1 MDNVFETLESEVRS
15 YCRGFPAVFERAKG
29 HLLWDEQGRRYVDF
43 FGGAGALNY
52 GHNNDRL
59 KRKLL
64 EYIGQDGITHSLDM
78 ASTSKRTFLER
89 FDRVILQPRGL
100 RYKIQFPGP
109 TGTNAVESAMKL
121 ARKVTGRETVIGF
134 TNGYH
139 GMTIGA
145 LAVTGNNFKRSGA
158 GIPLGNAVSMPYDGY
173 LGDEA
178 DTIDYLEKTLEDQGS
193 GLDLPAAMIV
203 ETVQGEGG
211 INVASFEWLQRLE
224 ALCRKWEILLILD
237 DIQAGCGRTGTFFSF
252 EPAGIKPDM
261 ICLSKSIGGYGLPMA
276 LVLIRPD
283 LDLWEPGEH
292 NGTFRGN
299 NLAFVTGAEALSY
312 WEDDSFAREIQ
323 RKGERIREGFD
334 QLVRDFPKTF
344 EQARG
349 RGMMRGLVCHDP
361 DQAARICAQAFRSG
375 LLLETAGGDDEVIKC
390 LAPLTI
396 DDAGIDEGLAILR
409 RSVEAVVGDKDA
421 DDGDV
426 RVA

>member
-29 HLLWDEQGRRYVDF
+29 HLLWDEQGKRYVDF

-59 KRKLL
+59 KRRLL
-64 EYIGQDGITHSLDM
+64 EYIEQDGITHSLDM

-100 RYKIQFPGP
+100 SYKIQFPGP

-121 ARKVTGRETVIGF
+121 ARKVTGRETIIGF

-211 INVASFEWLQRLE
+211 INVASMEWLQRLE
-224 ALCRKWEILLILD
+224 ALCRRWEILLILD

-261 ICLSKSIGGYGLPMA
+261 VCLSKSIGGYGLPMA
-276 LVLIRPD
+276 LVLIRPE
-283 LDLWEPGEH
+283 LDVWEPGEH

-299 NLAFVTGAEALSY
+299 NLAFVTGAEALAY
-312 WEDDSFAREIQ
+312 WEDDSFAREIR
-323 RKGERIREGFD
+323 RKGEKIREGFD
-334 QLVRDFPKTF
+334 RLVADFPKIF

-349 RGMMRGLVCHDP
+349 RGMMQGLVCHDP
-361 DQAARICAQAFRSG
+361 DEASRICAEAFRNG

-396 DDAGIDEGLAILR
+396 DDAGIEEGLETLR
-409 RSVEAVVGDKDA
+409 RSVEAVASDTDSDDA
-421 DDGDV
+421 